1 MGILSGKSDK
11 PTLTDAVDVLADN
24 QPIESAPEPSPAHV
38 IGPATEPATANVVEV
53 VDVDSE
59 LKQHARAIRAASRTA
74 VSSLLK
80 AGEHLAQARDLLA
93 DHSGGTFGRWVK
105 DECGLAKSTSY
116 RMIAVW
122 EAFGQLSHSGTTL
135 AGVPATALYQLAAV
149 PGAVSQVAD
158 LAEAG
163 EKITEA
169 DAKRILIATRPTDA
183 SGKGAESATAKP
195 DPVTIMVDGLG
206 AVVVRPVAGVS
217 ARDVLVQAVRDIL
230 EREKRAAA

>member
-1 MGILSGKSDK
+1 MGIFSDKSDQKIPLTEALDQQPK
-11 PTLTDAVDVLADN
+11 P
-24 QPIESAPEPSPAHV
+24 IPEPAPA
-38 IGPATEPATANVVEV
+38 PATEPEPEPVAEPEPEPATVAEV

-59 LKQHARAIRAASRTA
+59 LKQHARAIRAASRSA

-105 DECGLAKSTSY
+105 DECGLAKSTAY
-116 RMIAVW
+116 RMISVY

-149 PGAVSQVAD
+149 PGAISQVAD
-158 LAEAG
+158 LADAG

-183 SGKGAESATAKP
+183 DSATAKP
-195 DPVTIMVDGLG
+195 DPITFVVDGG
-206 AVVVRPVAGVS
+206 AVVVR
-217 ARDVLVQAVRDIL
+217 L
-230 EREKRAAA
+230 ERPGVNVAQLVARLAKRLLAEDQAKRAAA

>member
-1 MGILSGKSDK
+1 MGIFQDRSEKKIPLSE
-11 PTLTDAVDVLADN
+11 AIEQ
-24 QPIESAPEPSPAHV
+24 QPESAPEPSPAYV
-38 IGPATEPATANVVEV
+38 IGPATEPATANVAEV

-59 LKQHARAIRAASRTA
+59 LKQHARAIRAASRSA

-116 RMIAVW
+116 RMIAVY
-122 EAFGQLSHSGTTL
+122 EAFGGLSHSGTTL
-135 AGVPATALYQLAAV
+135 AALPTTALYQLAAV

-158 LAEAG
+158 LAAAG

-169 DAKRILIATRPTDA
+169 DAKRILIATRPTDVGGTDA
-183 SGKGAESATAKP
+183 DSATAKP
-195 DPVTIMVDGLG
+195 DPITFVVDGG
-206 AVVVRPVAGVS
+206 AVVVR
-217 ARDVLVQAVRDIL
+217 L
-230 EREKRAAA
+230 ERPGVNVAQLVARLAKRLLAEDQAKRAAA